1 MSDIAELR
9 REVSDLREELELVS
23 GGYEARL
30 ARRRQHLDEI
40 ERLRGEL
47 GLSRAHRRQL
57 RDQISA
63 NAARHA
69 QTEVCLQRA
78 RADLKKAH
86 ARLHDLAGKMCIDG
100 QLLSELI
107 IGSCPVMLADHAAAD
122 IARDTVDELDRIG
135 PGVYVF
141 RGQLDR
147 PWSPQ
152 PRNDTPQSTAANG
165 DHTDGCAPASVN
177 MQNPDDLDTRKP
189 ASTPVI
195 APTAASGDDDT
206 ITVRY
211 TPGEPDGAWSAV
223 ITLSGKTQQ
232 PDHAPG

>member
-1 MSDIAELR
+1 MSDIDKLSQ
-9 REVSDLREELELVS
+9 EVSDLREELELVS

-69 QTEVCLQRA
+69 ETEVCLRRA
-78 RADLKKAH
+78 RADLGQAH
-86 ARLHDLAGKMCIDG
+86 AQLRKLRIVS
-100 QLLSELI
+100 QLLSDVI
-107 IGSCPVMLADHAAAD
+107 IGSCP
-122 IARDTVDELDRIG
+122 G
-135 PGVYVF
+135 
-141 RGQLDR
+141 
-147 PWSPQ
+147 
-152 PRNDTPQSTAANG
+152 DTPQSTAANG
-165 DHTDGCAPASVN
+165 DHTDGCAPPPVN

-189 ASTPVI
+189 ASAPVI

-211 TPGEPDGAWSAV
+211 TPAEPDGAWSAV